1 MRLRKRKKVLN
12 KQRRRVNGLKL
23 ILEDNRGK
31 ATAYFVPYRRSIG
44 TIKKTYGMQVR
55 RRYNSPF
62 WQIEDESI
70 NINAPETLINAT
82 VTLKRGNVRVVGK
95 VRRVSPYC
103 KSPGGDPV
111 PVPPP
116 PRT

>member
-1 MRLRKRKKVLN
+1 
-12 KQRRRVNGLKL
+12 
-23 ILEDNRGK
+23 
-31 ATAYFVPYRRSIG
+31 
-44 TIKKTYGMQVR
+44 MQVR

-95 VRRVSPYC
+95 VRRVYPYC